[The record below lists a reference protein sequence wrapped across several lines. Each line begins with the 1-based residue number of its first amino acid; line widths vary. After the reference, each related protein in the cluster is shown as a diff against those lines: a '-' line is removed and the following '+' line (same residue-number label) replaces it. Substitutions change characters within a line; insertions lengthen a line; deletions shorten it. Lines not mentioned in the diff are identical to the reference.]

1 MSMIATQARTRSR
14 ARTRGTG
21 LQVASIIGTSLA
33 LLLAPS
39 VLALGATTTRGDIHA
54 FATGL
59 GQPITGR
66 AQMIRTP
73 DGKTIVTVH
82 VEGLAANTA
91 YGSHVHQL
99 PCGTSDADGH
109 YKNDPAGPAAPPNE
123 IWPGFTTNDAGVG
136 NGNATV
142 DWTAGAT
149 AVSVVVHAPGGAKIA
164 CADLS

>member
-1 MSMIATQARTRSR
+1 MIATQARTGSR
-14 ARTRGTG
+14 ARTRGAG
-21 LQVASIIGTSLA
+21 LQVAGIIGTSLA

-39 VLALGATTTRGDIHA
+39 VLALGATTTRGEIMA
-54 FATGL
+54 FATGIGL
-59 GQPITGR
+59 PITGR

-82 VEGLAANTA
+82 VEALAPNTA

-123 IWPGFTTNDAGVG
+123 IWPGFTTNAAGVG

-164 CADLS
+164 CADLG

>member
-1 MSMIATQARTRSR
+1 L
-14 ARTRGTG
+14 G
-21 LQVASIIGTSLA
+21 ASL
-33 LLLAPS
+33 
-39 VLALGATTTRGDIHA
+39 VLAFAPAALAAGAVVTRGDIHA
-54 FATGL
+54 FATGVGL
-59 GQPITGR
+59 PITGR
-66 AQMIRTP
+66 AQMVRTP
-73 DGKTIVTVH
+73 DGKTTVTVH
-82 VEGLAANTA
+82 VEGLAANTTF
-91 YGSHVHQL
+91 GSHVHQL

-164 CADLS
+164 CADLG